1 MSFANG
7 TLAQLPSMSPQEL
20 NALDFGVVKVD
31 DEGVV
36 QFYNTYESQLAGVAP
51 EQARGRNF
59 FTQVAPCSNSR
70 LFYGRFK
77 QGIAQGNLD
86 SQFLYTFTYKMRPT
100 LVRVI
105 LHKDDSGDNWLLI
118 KKR

>member
-1 MSFANG
+1 MSFVNG
-7 TLAQLPSMSPQEL
+7 TLSKLPTMSPQEL

-31 DEGVV
+31 DEGTIE
-36 QFYNTYESQLAGVAP
+36 FYNTYESQLAGVAP
-51 EQARGRNF
+51 EAARGRNF

-77 QGIAQGNLD
+77 QGIARGDLD
-86 SQFLYTFTYKMRPT
+86 AQFVYTFTYKMRPT
-100 LVRVI
+100 LVRVMM
-105 LHKDDSGDNWLLI
+105 HKDDEGGNWLLI